1 MTDNQDYIKPDLPA
15 LAKDGWPTLEK
26 GWVWLVGG
34 GRAIGLLTLHALNAL
49 RQADVI
55 VYDALVD
62 EHILQWADPAAEIEY
77 AGKRG
82 GSHLLC
88 SAIFQCA

>member
-1 MTDNQDYIKPDLPA
+1 MAY
-15 LAKDGWPTLEK
+15 
-26 GWVWLVGG
+26 VGG
-34 GRAIGLLTLHALNAL
+34 GQGDPGLLTLHALNAL